1 MGKKFTKTIKAF
13 QEKGLYDPDTQVI
26 TGSKD
31 GEETNILDVL
41 ALLAKDGQEISIAV
55 KQEDTIE
62 DIEE

>member
-1 MGKKFTKTIKAF
+1 MAKKFTKTIKGF
-13 QEKGLYDPDTQVI
+13 NEKGLYNPDTYVI

-31 GEETNILDVL
+31 GEETNILEVL
-41 ALLAKDGQEISIAV
+41 ALLSKDGQEISIQA